1 MSNKKK
7 AQSASDET
15 RRRGSAMMQ
24 QQRAKEKRRNALIQ
38 GGIALVAVVAV
49 LLVTVAVLNARSAGQ
64 AEVVPEA
71 VNSDGGLVV
80 GNADAPTT
88 ITVFE
93 DLQCPACKAFE
104 TASGDKLRELADSG
118 DVAVEYRIISF
129 LDSPATDDYS
139 SRAANA
145 SACVMEQGTDTWS
158 KFHKTMYEKQSPE
171 TGPGLTDEEILKIA
185 VDSGADEATT
195 KSCIADGTYDDWVKQ
210 VTEESGQDGVSSTP
224 TVMVNGEVSE
234 ARTPEQ
240 LQAAVDEASS

>member
-7 AQSASDET
+7 AQSASDDT
-15 RRRGSAMMQ
+15 RRRGSALMQ

-38 GGIALVAVVAV
+38 AGIALTAVVAV
-49 LLVTVAVLNARSAGQ
+49 LLVTVAVLNARGAGQ

-71 VNSDGGLVV
+71 VNADGGFVV
-80 GNADAPTT
+80 GNADADTT
-88 ITVFE
+88 ITVYE

-104 TASGDKLRELADSG
+104 DASGEKLTELAESG

-145 SACVMEQGTDTWS
+145 SACVMEQGEDTWAA
-158 KFHKTMYEKQSPE
+158 FHQAMYEQQSPE
-171 TGPGLTDEEILKIA
+171 TGPGLTDEEILQIA
-185 VDSGADEATT
+185 VEAGADESTT
-195 KSCIADGTYDDWVKQ
+195 ESCIADGTYDDWVQQ
-210 VTEESGQDGVSSTP
+210 VTDESGDDGVSSTP

-234 ARTPEQ
+234 ARTPEE
-240 LQAAVDEASS
+240 LQTAVDEASS

>member
-7 AQSASDET
+7 AQAASDDT

-38 GGIALVAVVAV
+38 GGIALTAVVAV
-49 LLVTVAVLNARSAGQ
+49 LLVTVAVLNARGAGQ

-71 VNSDGGLVV
+71 VNGNGGFVV
-80 GNADAPTT
+80 GNADADTT
-88 ITVFE
+88 ITVYE

-104 TASGDKLRELADSG
+104 TASGDKLTELAESG
-118 DVAVEYRIISF
+118 DVSVEYRIISF

-145 SACVMEQGTDTWS
+145 SACVMEQGTDTWAA
-158 KFHKTMYEKQSPE
+158 FHKAMYEKQSPE
-171 TGPGLTDEEILKIA
+171 SGPGLTDEEILAIA
-185 VDSGADEATT
+185 VDAGADEAET
-195 KSCIADGTYDDWVKQ
+195 KSCIADGTYDDWVAQ
-210 VTEESGQDGVSSTP
+210 VTDESGDDGVSSTP
-224 TVMVNGEVSE
+224 TVMVDGEVTE

-240 LQAAVDEASS
+240 LQQAVDEAAA